1 MMIEPVSVVAT
12 GCVTPLGMGR
22 RELRRAVL
30 EGVSPVESRMSLP
43 WRGEEAVYY
52 SLPPEVERELA
63 RLPRLRRASGI
74 SYAAVAAARGCLDA
88 VPEGGELPTKR
99 AVVFSASDGSVQF
112 TRRFFESVEENGPG
126 GGSPLLFPETVFNAP
141 ASHLCATLG
150 WTGEALSL
158 VGDACSGLQAGAVAS
173 DLLRTGASE
182 MVLVVAAQEADGISM
197 EAYEAW
203 GIGAK
208 GGTGGTIFS
217 EGAGGILLQ
226 AEGAGPA
233 VRFHPGMLRTRGNT
247 TRGLLQAMAED
258 LCVTD
263 DSELLVVLS
272 GTDASAAEYRAAQKL
287 FPSATLLQPRRVLG
301 EALCAASLW
310 QVVLAVELLGEP
322 PEGKRFRCAFVP
334 VFGYQG
340 QAGAALVEARP

>member
-1 MMIEPVSVVAT
+1 MRSEPVFVVASA
-12 GCVTPLGMGR
+12 CVTPMGMGG

-30 EGVSPVESRMSLP
+30 EEIRPPESRISVP
-43 WRGEEAVYY
+43 WREEELVCY
-52 SLPPEVERELA
+52 SLPRDVERELSG
-63 RLPRLRRASGI
+63 LPRLRRASPI
-74 SYAAVAAARGCLDA
+74 SYAAVAAARGCLDG
-88 VPEGGELPTKR
+88 VPEDVELPAKR
-99 AVVFSASDGSVQF
+99 AVVFAASDGSVQF

-158 VGDACSGLQAGAVAS
+158 VGDASSGLQAGAVAS

-182 MVLVVAAQEADGISM
+182 AVLVVGAQEADGISM
-197 EAYEAW
+197 EAYAAW

-208 GGTGGTIFS
+208 RGTGGTIFS

-226 AEGAGPA
+226 AEGPGPA
-233 VRFHPGMLRTRGNT
+233 ICFHPGMLRTRGDT
-247 TRGLLQAMAED
+247 TLGLLQAMAED
-258 LCVTD
+258 LCVSD

-272 GTDASAAEYRAAQKL
+272 GTDASAVEYRAARRL

-310 QVVLAVELLGEP
+310 QVVLAVELLATP
-322 PEGKRFRCAFVP
+322 PAGKSFRRAFVP